1 MARPRPQKRERDDP
15 RSGQLPLPD
24 LRFGLKPPRKRVL
37 LVPIPHVVIR
47 RRQLSSRPV
56 LHPAAGGEPLDADS
70 FSADC
75 RAHRATRMAPHVIE
89 KAGHGGRE
97 KAERSWREYL
107 WAGGSPR
114 ANLRKMGRQ
123 PPGRRGN
130 GPCDAFRT
138 AERAS
143 GTSRRPFRHARERE
157 LGSKS
162 QIPAETRR
170 DQWTERRFLRH

>member
-89 KAGHGGRE
+89 KAGHGGRG
-97 KAERSWREYL
+97 KRSALGGTISGRKGAEGKTSE
-107 WAGGSPR
+107 
-114 ANLRKMGRQ
+114 
-123 PPGRRGN
+123 
-130 GPCDAFRT
+130 DA
-138 AERAS
+138 AS
-143 GTSRRPFRHARERE
+143 GF
-157 LGSKS
+157 
-162 QIPAETRR
+162 PASLATPV
-170 DQWTERRFLRH
+170 